1 MLARLAC
8 ILLASSRMSLRRAAF
23 ALPTFLLAITLSPT
37 RVYAQASVPHL
48 RPDTQGLRALTARA
62 AERSPIVRALID
74 QLDQS
79 SVIVYLRH
87 RVFGPVTVDGHI
99 GLLSASATHRF
110 LVIELAC
117 DRSELTQMATLGHE
131 LYHALEIAGESSVV
145 DTPTLMRFYTH
156 VGSALQPMGVTMTFE
171 TQAAADTGARV
182 RHELLASPTR
192 SAHGY

>member
-1 MLARLAC
+1 MP
-8 ILLASSRMSLRRAAF
+8 LRRARF
-23 ALPTFLLAITLSPT
+23 ALSVLLFAIALTPARAS
-37 RVYAQASVPHL
+37 AQALVPHL
-48 RPDTQGLRALTARA
+48 RPESQGLRSLAERA

-87 RVFGPVTVDGHI
+87 RVLGPVSVDGRI
-99 GLLSASATHRF
+99 GLLSASTTHRF

-117 DRSELTQMATLGHE
+117 DRSELTQMATLAHE
-131 LYHALEIAGESSVV
+131 LHHALEIAGEPSVV
-145 DTPTLMRFYTH
+145 DIRTLIRFYTR
-156 VGSALQPMGVTMTFE
+156 VGLALQPMGITMTFE

-182 RHELLASPTR
+182 RHELLASSTR